1 VTDLEAGSALFSFG
15 HGARPLEVFL
25 DLLRGAGIRRLV
37 DVRTAPGS
45 KKHPH
50 FGRDALGASLADAGI
65 EYRWEPSLGGWRR
78 PKPDSRHV
86 ALRSSG
92 FRGYADH
99 METEEFA
106 HAVDRLIAEGSEH
119 RTAFMC
125 SESLWWRCHRRLLS
139 DALTVRGCRV
149 LHLMEGG
156 RLEPHTL
163 SSMARLE
170 GGSLVYDVAA
180 DSGITQQ
187 ELLPREG

>member
-1 VTDLEAGSALFSFG
+1 MTDPEAGPVLFSFG
-15 HGARPLEVFL
+15 HGARSFEAFL

-45 KKHPH
+45 RKHPH
-50 FGRDALGASLADAGI
+50 FGRDALAASLAEAGI
-65 EYRWEPSLGGWRR
+65 EYRWEPSLGGWRK
-78 PKPDSRHV
+78 PKPDSRHF
-86 ALRSSG
+86 ALRSGG

-99 METEEFA
+99 METDEFA
-106 HAVDRLIAEGSEH
+106 HAVDLVVAEGSEE

-156 RLEPHTL
+156 RQERHTL
-163 SSMARLE
+163 SPMARVE
-170 GGSLVYDVAA
+170 GGRLVYDVNRGSRGAA
-180 DSGITQQ
+180 A
-187 ELLPREG
+187 PRTE